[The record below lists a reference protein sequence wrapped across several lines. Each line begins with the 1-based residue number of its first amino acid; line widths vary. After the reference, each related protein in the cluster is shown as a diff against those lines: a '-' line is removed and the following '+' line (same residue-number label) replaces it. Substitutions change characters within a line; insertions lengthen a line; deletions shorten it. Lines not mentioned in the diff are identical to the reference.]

1 MDWISHFGRRF
12 WQAYQEGLVMPCPI
26 HRAAADRSAEDTP
39 CDIGLRQYD
48 VAEALARQ
56 QAVRH

>member
-1 MDWISHFGRRF
+1 MDWISDFGRRF
-12 WQAYQEGLVMPCPI
+12 WQAYQEGLVMSCPI
-26 HRAAADRSAEDTP
+26 HRAAADRSADRAP
-39 CDIGLRQYD
+39 CDIGMQQYD